1 MPQRQNEMVVRL
13 VSVKS
18 PGSVLGRSA
27 IFWTRH
33 SMDTATGF
41 KPAGLEPK
49 GFGGWLLLVLLGLAA
64 LVAATAV
71 EMRDPLK
78 MMLEWEL
85 LAVFVRPETHGW
97 YRTVIAMVGMDAAIG
112 AFIVAGAGWLLMLAW
127 RRSARFPVHIQAWL
141 LAIVVMRTIAFLL
154 GDHMTHA
161 IAIDISVPF
170 DGFIEAVV
178 AAALAIPYFRRS
190 RRVRNTFLSR

>member
-1 MPQRQNEMVVRL
+1 MN
-13 VSVKS
+13 
-18 PGSVLGRSA
+18 
-27 IFWTRH
+27 
-33 SMDTATGF
+33 TATGL
-41 KPAGLEPK
+41 KPTGLEPK

-64 LVAATAV
+64 LVGATAV

-97 YRTVIAMVGMDAAIG
+97 YRTVIAMVGMDVAIG

-127 RRSARFPVHIQAWL
+127 RRSVRFPVHIQAWL

-154 GDHMTHA
+154 GDHMAHA
-161 IAIDISVPF
+161 IAIAITVPF
-170 DGFIEAVV
+170 DGFIKAV
-178 AAALAIPYFRRS
+178 AAAAIAIPYFRQS
-190 RRVRNTFLSR
+190 RRVRHTFVSR